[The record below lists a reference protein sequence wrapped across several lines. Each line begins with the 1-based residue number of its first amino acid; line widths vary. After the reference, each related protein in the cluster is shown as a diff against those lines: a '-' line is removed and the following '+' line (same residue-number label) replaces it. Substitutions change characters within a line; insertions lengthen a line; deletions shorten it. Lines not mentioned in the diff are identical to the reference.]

1 MQTLFF
7 IVNLYNFALSFNIRL
22 MTKDNKKKN
31 RVVPEPALRRMPCY
45 LAQLK
50 VAKKEG
56 LKYISSPKIANIMDI
71 DPTQVTK
78 DLSYTKIAGKT
89 RVGYEVDPLIEELES
104 FLGFKELDEAFLVG
118 TGSLGTA
125 LIRDFGLRQF
135 GLNITAAF
143 DVNPE
148 VIGKS
153 YDGVEVYHI
162 DKFREM
168 INPEIKIGILTVP
181 VEVAQQTAD
190 MMIEAGIKAI
200 WNFTPV
206 ILRVPDDI
214 VVQNTSLYA
223 HLAVMF
229 NRLHSKEKELKNK

>member
-1 MQTLFF
+1 MG
-7 IVNLYNFALSFNIRL
+7 
-22 MTKDNKKKN
+22 KENKKKS
-31 RVVPEPALRRMPCY
+31 RIVPEPALRRMPCY

-56 LKYISSPKIANIMDI
+56 LRYISSPRIANIMDI

-89 RVGYEVDPLIEELES
+89 RVGYEVTPLIEELED
-104 FLGFKELDEAFLVG
+104 FLGFKTLDEAFLFGV
-118 TGSLGTA
+118 GSLGTA
-125 LIRDFGLRQF
+125 LIRDFGLKQF

-143 DVNPE
+143 DINPD
-148 VIGKS
+148 VIGQT
-153 YDGVEVYHI
+153 YDGVVVHHI
-162 DKFREM
+162 DKFS
-168 INPEIKIGILTVP
+168 EIYRPDVKIGILTVP
-181 VEVAQQTAD
+181 VEVAQKTTE
-190 MMIEAGIKAI
+190 MMIDAGIKAI

-206 ILRVPDDI
+206 ILKVPDNI

-229 NRLHSKEKELKNK
+229 NRLHSLEKNDK